1 MPSYIVTAP
10 DGKEYDVDA
19 PEGATEEQALDYFKS
34 QWGNQQKEELPSR
47 TAGDV
52 AKDIATTAAKG
63 VIGVDQAI
71 VGIAD
76 LLPGVNAGK
85 FLEEHG
91 VDFNKMQKQ
100 LSDPEYGYFSP
111 QQQEANKSWGEANT
125 LGEHVTSLMEHPSGA
140 LSAAGEAFP
149 AMLAGGVG
157 GKAVG
162 KLAGIESALARGSI
176 GEAGI
181 TAGQG
186 AEEIR
191 SQSPDKE
198 LDAKGKLS
206 ALGQGAVTGALS
218 RVGGSLTEKLGGFDP
233 DTLLTGGLRRAVTN
247 EIGEEAAKN
256 PGMVQRT
263 IASIVGEGLFEEAPQ
278 SAQETMW
285 TNYALD
291 RPLLQGVDTAA
302 IKGGIL
308 GSIVGGGAAVMGGKP
323 EEAVKPE
330 DQPAQE
336 EVSGPLNVS
345 RELKNVGISRNEHR
359 KLFESL
365 TGIDYSTPEGIAEAE
380 GIISK
385 RENIKGRHGL
395 PAEFNND
402 AWNAFISNAKTQAGV
417 EETTDETPPPPPPP
431 ENEEEDEVPPS
442 PESKGTVKNKTIS
455 ATYEQVGTHEDGTA
469 LYNATYT
476 HKDGRTWTK
485 ENVPLKEATTLKLP
499 PELLKPKKAE
509 AAPIVETTPVVD
521 EQEEEEEDITPPPP
535 PPSPPVVDEQEEEE
549 EDITPPPPPPPPPV
563 VDEQEEE
570 EEDIT
575 PPPPPP
581 PPPVVEEETPTP
593 PPVVEEEDNTPTPEV
608 GRTVVANDFQEQQ
621 TEDEKEQALFDAF
634 LNIRQKSSEKTPEQE
649 AYTGRTQLDVDE
661 EISALNFQKEE
672 SLDPDEQKEL
682 SDKIRAL
689 RTEKKTLPRLSVAP
703 EGVNTNH
710 TVESLQPHLT
720 PEMKR
725 LVESGKLTL
734 HDSMDTLPGEGHPE
748 NVQGLT
754 TPQGEVHLVAS
765 KLTPETLPKVA
776 MHEVG
781 VHVGMRGMVGD
792 KVWGDLTSQALTTK
806 GEVFDRARQAVPAN
820 TPAHLKGEET
830 LAYLVENAPKLPIVR
845 RIISAVKNWVRTTF
859 GAKLSIT
866 ESDIHHLA
874 AKALHKES
882 KTSVRSPREG
892 TAYARELGQLDLVD
906 FIQEVANAPR
916 KNSRIGMAHEQV
928 LERVPELTESATKMM
943 DMLYDNGMLVRGT
956 KGNLAKGVSSKDV
969 ENFAKSNPE
978 FRKLA
983 EAHDTLVEEYK
994 PVEPY
999 KTLPTPATENEMR
1012 EALAASKVSKIYQY
1026 IPDGYK
1032 IKLRLDIPA
1041 YKNNGV
1047 WVVTAH
1053 EGNTQKNSMFD
1064 VKEDTPI
1071 GYFGHAVADNPKFSI
1086 EEAGALRIADKTRDK
1101 YPLAT
1106 VDGEYVNMSAQEA
1119 KRLADEAMTNPDW
1132 VQVGMDPERHSYF
1145 YDRKTMQPIK
1155 SGSRVIQIGSIL
1167 MVKDPVYGK
1176 KSEYVYS
1183 FTPQGQASQA
1193 ATEARKQG
1201 HPKTAAK
1208 APLTIGE
1215 NIQKAADK
1223 IETSIS
1229 SYDARYINTLR
1240 NQLTK
1245 MVKGSQITW
1254 DQMRDFL
1261 MRVSQSQTM
1270 HSTSTAG
1277 EAALRGGMK
1286 KSSATRMWE
1295 GVDSADNMPRI
1306 RQLISDIAT
1315 KYGETFEETSK
1326 RFGEFM
1332 VAARIDEIYRAADN
1346 IKATAQTISGPA
1358 RHAYLRKT
1366 RKILDLAKNLH
1377 MSKAEVATHLA
1388 AFNSM
1393 PEFREPMEM
1402 WHRVR
1407 KNVIDTL
1414 VASGRYS
1421 PEQASNYMDAV
1432 AYVPFNRIMDVQD
1445 PDEMYAQMAN
1455 GNFRKSGSLMA
1466 GQTEHKIKGS
1476 KTREVDDII
1485 LNMEKWVVNSYV
1497 KAIRAD
1503 KSRELVDVAEDVLPQ
1518 GSVTEL
1524 DKNGPTAIVCYRNGV
1539 KEYWE
1544 FKDPLMRFA
1553 FNGVSPVPRS
1563 ALSMGVKL
1571 ATFLRNCI
1579 VYNPLFTLSQ
1589 LPQDTYTAMYTSGV
1603 KRPLMLPFEVLK
1615 EFVGT
1620 AFSTTKAHER
1630 LKRIGA
1636 VGQKDFADQFGVSI
1650 HDLAYGGHH
1659 AGKRSALGKIKDMA
1673 EHFAMAGDNAVR
1685 QAIYNRTMKEMKG
1698 RPEAEAI
1705 AQERAFEVI
1714 NFRRRGAS
1722 AGLDSIRQITPFLG
1736 AYIQANRAAYNAIS
1750 GRGIAPS
1757 ERKAALATM
1766 AGTTIQMMAMLWL
1779 YNALADHGDDDDEF
1793 KNKDSREKDTHIF
1806 PLRALG
1812 VKSNITLPIR
1822 ADVFALPFVTGNH
1835 AYTYLMNEGTENPE
1849 LAKEAMKAAVVAAF
1863 MNAPVGPTIIKP
1875 ILEVSINHD
1884 FFTGRS
1890 VVPQR
1895 LVGADKEYQYK
1906 SDTSEFSK
1914 LLGKTGFISPISA
1927 DHLIKG
1933 FAGYT
1938 GAAALATI
1946 DYGLRQGMDIPYA
1959 DKSGADA
1966 FRSIPGMPSLLGK
1979 AHSDESQDVF
1989 YKLREEQEKA
1999 FRSYNMLKGEKRFE
2013 EARAYKEE
2021 NRDML
2026 NKGTHTALNHIITK
2040 VDALNRKKRIIM
2052 AIPNDSMSPADKR
2065 AQLDS
2070 IEERILNLE
2079 RKSKALYNRVHP

>member
-1 MPSYIVTAP
+1 
-10 DGKEYDVDA
+10 
-19 PEGATEEQALDYFKS
+19 
-34 QWGNQQKEELPSR
+34 
-47 TAGDV
+47 
-52 AKDIATTAAKG
+52 
-63 VIGVDQAI
+63 
-71 VGIAD
+71 
-76 LLPGVNAGK
+76 
-85 FLEEHG
+85 
-91 VDFNKMQKQ
+91 
-100 LSDPEYGYFSP
+100 
-111 QQQEANKSWGEANT
+111 
-125 LGEHVTSLMEHPSGA
+125 
-140 LSAAGEAFP
+140 
-149 AMLAGGVG
+149 
-157 GKAVG
+157 
-162 KLAGIESALARGSI
+162 
-176 GEAGI
+176 
-181 TAGQG
+181 
-186 AEEIR
+186 
-191 SQSPDKE
+191 
-198 LDAKGKLS
+198 
-206 ALGQGAVTGALS
+206 
-218 RVGGSLTEKLGGFDP
+218 
-233 DTLLTGGLRRAVTN
+233 
-247 EIGEEAAKN
+247 
-256 PGMVQRT
+256 
-263 IASIVGEGLFEEAPQ
+263 
-278 SAQETMW
+278 
-285 TNYALD
+285 
-291 RPLLQGVDTAA
+291 
-302 IKGGIL
+302 
-308 GSIVGGGAAVMGGKP
+308 
-323 EEAVKPE
+323 
-330 DQPAQE
+330 
-336 EVSGPLNVS
+336 
-345 RELKNVGISRNEHR
+345 
-359 KLFESL
+359 
-365 TGIDYSTPEGIAEAE
+365 
-380 GIISK
+380 
-385 RENIKGRHGL
+385 
-395 PAEFNND
+395 
-402 AWNAFISNAKTQAGV
+402 
-417 EETTDETPPPPPPP
+417 
-431 ENEEEDEVPPS
+431 
-442 PESKGTVKNKTIS
+442 
-455 ATYEQVGTHEDGTA
+455 
-469 LYNATYT
+469 
-476 HKDGRTWTK
+476 
-485 ENVPLKEATTLKLP
+485 
-499 PELLKPKKAE
+499 
-509 AAPIVETTPVVD
+509 
-521 EQEEEEEDITPPPP
+521 
-535 PPSPPVVDEQEEEE
+535 
-549 EDITPPPPPPPPPV
+549 
-563 VDEQEEE
+563 
-570 EEDIT
+570 
-575 PPPPPP
+575 
-581 PPPVVEEETPTP
+581 
-593 PPVVEEEDNTPTPEV
+593 
-608 GRTVVANDFQEQQ
+608 
-621 TEDEKEQALFDAF
+621 
-634 LNIRQKSSEKTPEQE
+634 
-649 AYTGRTQLDVDE
+649 
-661 EISALNFQKEE
+661 
-672 SLDPDEQKEL
+672 
-682 SDKIRAL
+682 
-689 RTEKKTLPRLSVAP
+689 
-703 EGVNTNH
+703 
-710 TVESLQPHLT
+710 
-720 PEMKR
+720 
-725 LVESGKLTL
+725 
-734 HDSMDTLPGEGHPE
+734 
-748 NVQGLT
+748 
-754 TPQGEVHLVAS
+754 
-765 KLTPETLPKVA
+765 
-776 MHEVG
+776 
-781 VHVGMRGMVGD
+781 
-792 KVWGDLTSQALTTK
+792 
-806 GEVFDRARQAVPAN
+806 
-820 TPAHLKGEET
+820 
-830 LAYLVENAPKLPIVR
+830 
-845 RIISAVKNWVRTTF
+845 
-859 GAKLSIT
+859 
-866 ESDIHHLA
+866 
-874 AKALHKES
+874 
-882 KTSVRSPREG
+882 
-892 TAYARELGQLDLVD
+892 
-906 FIQEVANAPR
+906 
-916 KNSRIGMAHEQV
+916 
-928 LERVPELTESATKMM
+928 
-943 DMLYDNGMLVRGT
+943 
-956 KGNLAKGVSSKDV
+956 
-969 ENFAKSNPE
+969 
-978 FRKLA
+978 
-983 EAHDTLVEEYK
+983 
-994 PVEPY
+994 
-999 KTLPTPATENEMR
+999 
-1012 EALAASKVSKIYQY
+1012 
-1026 IPDGYK
+1026 
-1032 IKLRLDIPA
+1032 
-1041 YKNNGV
+1041 
-1047 WVVTAH
+1047 
-1053 EGNTQKNSMFD
+1053 
-1064 VKEDTPI
+1064 
-1071 GYFGHAVADNPKFSI
+1071 
-1086 EEAGALRIADKTRDK
+1086 
-1101 YPLAT
+1101 
-1106 VDGEYVNMSAQEA
+1106 
-1119 KRLADEAMTNPDW
+1119 
-1132 VQVGMDPERHSYF
+1132 
-1145 YDRKTMQPIK
+1145 
-1155 SGSRVIQIGSIL
+1155 
-1167 MVKDPVYGK
+1167 
-1176 KSEYVYS
+1176 
-1183 FTPQGQASQA
+1183 
-1193 ATEARKQG
+1193 
-1201 HPKTAAK
+1201 
-1208 APLTIGE
+1208 
-1215 NIQKAADK
+1215 
-1223 IETSIS
+1223 
-1229 SYDARYINTLR
+1229 
-1240 NQLTK
+1240 
-1245 MVKGSQITW
+1245 
-1254 DQMRDFL
+1254 
-1261 MRVSQSQTM
+1261 
-1270 HSTSTAG
+1270 
-1277 EAALRGGMK
+1277 
-1286 KSSATRMWE
+1286 MWE

-1326 RFGEFM
+1326 HFGEFM

-1358 RHAYLRKT
+1358 RHAYLRKA

-1445 PDEMYAQMAN
+1445 PDEMYAQMAT

-1466 GQTEHKIKGS
+1466 GQAEPGIKGS

-1524 DKNGPTAIVCYRNGV
+1524 DKNGPTAVVCYRNGV
-1539 KEYWE
+1539 KEYWKFE
-1544 FKDPLMRFA
+1544 DPIMRFA

-1659 AGKRSALGKIKDMA
+1659 AGKQSAFGKIKDMA

-2026 NKGTHTALNHIITK
+2026 NKGAHTALNHIITK

-2065 AQLDS
+2065 TQLDS

>member
-1 MPSYIVTAP
+1 MPIYEIEGQRFESDKELSVDDLEHLAAQVKPYPKQEDSSEFSKTATSTGAHMVNAFLGQPIEDIGTAIGSEKVSEFGKGVRERAEQIQKENPSSISSVKDIGEHPINAVEAAAGNVLPQLPVSLASSWAGAEAGAALGSVVPGAGTAIGAVIGGALGLFAPSYMQEYAEMRGKQHEG
-10 DGKEYDVDA
+10 GKEDIPKAILTALPAAALDA
-19 PEGATEEQALDYFKS
+19 ITDKILLGGSKLLPSSLRSAVNAEVRETGAALMEGATPIKGGAIETALKVVKQGGIGAGAEGATEYAQTGLEQVG
-34 QWGNQQKEELPSR
+34 GNQ
-47 TAGDV
+47 DV
-52 AKDIATTAAKG
+52 STPEAA
-63 VIGVDQAI
+63 
-71 VGIAD
+71 
-76 LLPGVNAGK
+76 
-85 FLEEHG
+85 
-91 VDFNKMQKQ
+91 
-100 LSDPEYGYFSP
+100 
-111 QQQEANKSWGEANT
+111 QERE
-125 LGEHVTSLMEHPSGA
+125 V
-140 LSAAGEAFP
+140 SAALGAI
-149 AMLAGGVG
+149 GGG
-157 GKAVG
+157 G
-162 KLAGIESALARGSI
+162 
-176 GEAGI
+176 
-181 TAGQG
+181 
-186 AEEIR
+186 
-191 SQSPDKE
+191 
-198 LDAKGKLS
+198 
-206 ALGQGAVTGALS
+206 
-218 RVGGSLTEKLGGFDP
+218 
-233 DTLLTGGLRRAVTN
+233 
-247 EIGEEAAKN
+247 
-256 PGMVQRT
+256 
-263 IASIVGEGLFEEAPQ
+263 
-278 SAQETMW
+278 
-285 TNYALD
+285 
-291 RPLLQGVDTAA
+291 
-302 IKGGIL
+302 IKGI
-308 GSIVGGGAAVMGGKP
+308 SAAMPTAKP

-330 DQPAQE
+330 EQPAQE
-336 EVSGPLNVS
+336 EVSGPLNVP
-345 RELKNVGISRNEHR
+345 RELKNVGIFRNEHR

-380 GIISK
+380 DIISK
-385 RENIKGRHGL
+385 RENNKGRHGL
-395 PAEFNND
+395 PVGFNND
-402 AWNAFISNAKTQAGV
+402 AWNAFISNAKAKAGI
-417 EETTDETPPPPPPP
+417 EETTDETPPPPPP
-431 ENEEEDEVPPS
+431 ENEEEDEVTPS
-442 PESKGTVKNKTIS
+442 PESKGTVKNKTIT

-499 PELLKPKKAE
+499 PELLKPKKAK
-509 AAPIVETTPVVD
+509 AAPIVEETPVVD
-521 EQEEEEEDITPPPP
+521 EQEEEDN
-535 PPSPPVVDEQEEEE
+535 
-549 EDITPPPPPPPPPV
+549 TPPPPPPPIV
-563 VDEQEEE
+563 
-570 EEDIT
+570 EDTT
-575 PPPPPP
+575 PPPS

-593 PPVVEEEDNTPTPEV
+593 APEV

-621 TEDEKEQALFDAF
+621 SADEKEQALFDAF

-710 TVESLQPHLT
+710 TVESLQPYLT

-734 HDSMDTLPGEGHPE
+734 HNTADTLPGGKHPE
-748 NVQGLT
+748 RVQGLT
-754 TPQGEVHLVAS
+754 TPEGEVHLVAN

-781 VHVGMRGMVGD
+781 VHVGMRGMVGN

-806 GEVFDRARQAVPAN
+806 GEVFDRARQSVPAN

-830 LAYLVENAPKLPIVR
+830 LAYLVENAPKLPIVKR
-845 RIISAVKNWVRTTF
+845 AISAIKNWVRTTF

-874 AKALHKES
+874 SKALHRES
-882 KTSVRSPREG
+882 KTSTRAPREG
-892 TAYARELGQLDLVD
+892 TA
-906 FIQEVANAPR
+906 F
-916 KNSRIGMAHEQV
+916 
-928 LERVPELTESATKMM
+928 
-943 DMLYDNGMLVRGT
+943 
-956 KGNLAKGVSSKDV
+956 
-969 ENFAKSNPE
+969 
-978 FRKLA
+978 
-983 EAHDTLVEEYK
+983 
-994 PVEPY
+994 
-999 KTLPTPATENEMR
+999 
-1012 EALAASKVSKIYQY
+1012 
-1026 IPDGYK
+1026 
-1032 IKLRLDIPA
+1032 
-1041 YKNNGV
+1041 
-1047 WVVTAH
+1047 
-1053 EGNTQKNSMFD
+1053 
-1064 VKEDTPI
+1064 
-1071 GYFGHAVADNPKFSI
+1071 
-1086 EEAGALRIADKTRDK
+1086 
-1101 YPLAT
+1101 
-1106 VDGEYVNMSAQEA
+1106 
-1119 KRLADEAMTNPDW
+1119 
-1132 VQVGMDPERHSYF
+1132 
-1145 YDRKTMQPIK
+1145 
-1155 SGSRVIQIGSIL
+1155 
-1167 MVKDPVYGK
+1167 
-1176 KSEYVYS
+1176 S

-1201 HPKTAAK
+1201 RPKPAAN

-1215 NIQKAADK
+1215 NIQKGVDK

-1270 HSTSTAG
+1270 HSTSVAG
-1277 EAALRGGMK
+1277 EGALRGGMK
-1286 KSSATRMWE
+1286 KSSATHMWE

-1315 KYGETFEETSK
+1315 KYGETFEEASK

-1346 IKATAQTISGPA
+1346 IKATAQTKIGSD
-1358 RHAYLRKT
+1358 RDAYLRKS
-1366 RKILDLAKNLH
+1366 RKILNLAKNLH
-1377 MSKAEVATHLA
+1377 MSKAEVAIHLA

-1432 AYVPFNRIMDVQD
+1432 AYVPFYRIMDAKD

-1466 GQTEHKIKGS
+1466 GQAEPGIKGS
-1476 KTREVDDII
+1476 KTLEVDDII

-1544 FKDPLMRFA
+1544 FKDPIMRFA

-1563 ALSMGVKL
+1563 ALSMGVRL

-1659 AGKRSALGKIKDMA
+1659 AGKQSAFGKLKGMA

-1812 VKSNITLPIR
+1812 VKSDITLPIR

-1875 ILEVSINHD
+1875 ILEVNINHD
-1884 FFTGRS
+1884 FFTGRN

-1906 SDTSEFSK
+1906 SDTSEFAK
-1914 LLGKTGFISPISA
+1914 LLGKTGFISPINA

-1938 GAAALATI
+1938 GAAALATM
-1946 DYGLRQGMDIPYA
+1946 DYGLRQGLDIPYA

-2026 NKGTHTALNHIITK
+2026 NKGAHTALNHIITK
-2040 VDALNRKKRIIM
+2040 VDELNRKKRIIM
-2052 AIPNDSMSPADKR
+2052 AAPNSSLSPADKR
-2065 AQLDS
+2065 TQLDS

>member
-1 MPSYIVTAP
+1 MQVVEVTGVGNVEFPDDMSHEEIIHAIETDILPPKEKGSEFGNTARSTTAHMANAFLGQPLEDIGNAVGSEGISEYGKRVREQAEQVQKENPSSISSVKDIGEHPINAVEAAAGNVLPQLPVSLASSWAGAEAGAALGSVVPGAGTAIGAVIGGALGLFAP
-10 DGKEYDVDA
+10 AYMQEYAEMRGKQHEGGKEDIPKAILTALPAAALDA
-19 PEGATEEQALDYFKS
+19 ITDKILLGGSKLLPSSLRSAVNAEVRETGAALMEGATPIKGGAIETALKVVKQGGIGAGAEGATEYAQTGLEQVG
-34 QWGNQQKEELPSR
+34 GNQ
-47 TAGDV
+47 DV
-52 AKDIATTAAKG
+52 STPEAA
-63 VIGVDQAI
+63 
-71 VGIAD
+71 
-76 LLPGVNAGK
+76 
-85 FLEEHG
+85 
-91 VDFNKMQKQ
+91 
-100 LSDPEYGYFSP
+100 
-111 QQQEANKSWGEANT
+111 QERE
-125 LGEHVTSLMEHPSGA
+125 V
-140 LSAAGEAFP
+140 SAALGAI
-149 AMLAGGVG
+149 GGG
-157 GKAVG
+157 G
-162 KLAGIESALARGSI
+162 
-176 GEAGI
+176 
-181 TAGQG
+181 
-186 AEEIR
+186 
-191 SQSPDKE
+191 
-198 LDAKGKLS
+198 
-206 ALGQGAVTGALS
+206 
-218 RVGGSLTEKLGGFDP
+218 
-233 DTLLTGGLRRAVTN
+233 
-247 EIGEEAAKN
+247 
-256 PGMVQRT
+256 
-263 IASIVGEGLFEEAPQ
+263 
-278 SAQETMW
+278 
-285 TNYALD
+285 
-291 RPLLQGVDTAA
+291 
-302 IKGGIL
+302 IKGI
-308 GSIVGGGAAVMGGKP
+308 SAAMPTAKP

-330 DQPAQE
+330 EQPAQE
-336 EVSGPLNVS
+336 EVSGPLNVP
-345 RELKNVGISRNEHR
+345 RELKNVGIFRNEHR

-380 GIISK
+380 DIISK
-385 RENIKGRHGL
+385 RENNKGRHGL
-395 PAEFNND
+395 PVGFNND
-402 AWNAFISNAKTQAGV
+402 AWNAFISNAKAQAGI
-417 EETTDETPPPPPPP
+417 EETTSPTQEQAAEQPQAENVAPEVQAEDITVAEEPPTPEVKPKRGRKAKAVAPVVEEIPTVENVTPEVTPTPIVEDTTPPP
-431 ENEEEDEVPPS
+431 S
-442 PESKGTVKNKTIS
+442 
-455 ATYEQVGTHEDGTA
+455 
-469 LYNATYT
+469 
-476 HKDGRTWTK
+476 
-485 ENVPLKEATTLKLP
+485 
-499 PELLKPKKAE
+499 
-509 AAPIVETTPVVD
+509 
-521 EQEEEEEDITPPPP
+521 
-535 PPSPPVVDEQEEEE
+535 
-549 EDITPPPPPPPPPV
+549 
-563 VDEQEEE
+563 
-570 EEDIT
+570 
-575 PPPPPP
+575 

-593 PPVVEEEDNTPTPEV
+593 APEV

-621 TEDEKEQALFDAF
+621 SADEKEQALFDAF

-703 EGVNTNH
+703 EGVNTNY

-734 HDSMDTLPGEGHPE
+734 HDTADTLPGGKHPE
-748 NVQGLT
+748 RVQGLT
-754 TPQGEVHLVAS
+754 TPQGEVHLVAN

-806 GEVFDRARQAVPAN
+806 GDAFDRARQAVPEN

-830 LAYLVENAPKLPIVR
+830 LAYLVENSPKLPIVKR
-845 RIISAVKNWVRTTF
+845 AISAVKNWVRTTF

-874 AKALHKES
+874 AKALRRES
-882 KTSVRSPREG
+882 KTSTRAPREG
-892 TAYARELGQLDLVD
+892 TA
-906 FIQEVANAPR
+906 F
-916 KNSRIGMAHEQV
+916 
-928 LERVPELTESATKMM
+928 
-943 DMLYDNGMLVRGT
+943 
-956 KGNLAKGVSSKDV
+956 
-969 ENFAKSNPE
+969 
-978 FRKLA
+978 
-983 EAHDTLVEEYK
+983 
-994 PVEPY
+994 
-999 KTLPTPATENEMR
+999 
-1012 EALAASKVSKIYQY
+1012 
-1026 IPDGYK
+1026 
-1032 IKLRLDIPA
+1032 
-1041 YKNNGV
+1041 
-1047 WVVTAH
+1047 
-1053 EGNTQKNSMFD
+1053 
-1064 VKEDTPI
+1064 
-1071 GYFGHAVADNPKFSI
+1071 
-1086 EEAGALRIADKTRDK
+1086 
-1101 YPLAT
+1101 
-1106 VDGEYVNMSAQEA
+1106 
-1119 KRLADEAMTNPDW
+1119 
-1132 VQVGMDPERHSYF
+1132 
-1145 YDRKTMQPIK
+1145 
-1155 SGSRVIQIGSIL
+1155 
-1167 MVKDPVYGK
+1167 
-1176 KSEYVYS
+1176 S

-1201 HPKTAAK
+1201 RPKPAAN

-1215 NIQKAADK
+1215 NIQKGVDK

-1270 HSTSTAG
+1270 HSTSVAG

-1286 KSSATRMWE
+1286 KSSATHMWE

-1315 KYGETFEETSK
+1315 KYGETFEEASK

-1346 IKATAQTISGPA
+1346 IKATAQTKIGSD
-1358 RHAYLRKT
+1358 RDAYLRKS
-1366 RKILDLAKNLH
+1366 RKILNLAKNLH
-1377 MSKAEVATHLA
+1377 MSKAEVAIHLA

-1432 AYVPFNRIMDVQD
+1432 AYVPFYRIMDAKD

-1466 GQTEHKIKGS
+1466 GQAEPGIKGS
-1476 KTREVDDII
+1476 KTLEVDDII

-1544 FKDPLMRFA
+1544 FKDPIMRFA

-1563 ALSMGVKL
+1563 ALSMGVRL

-1659 AGKRSALGKIKDMA
+1659 AGKQSAFGKLKGMA

-1812 VKSNITLPIR
+1812 VKSDITLPIR

-1884 FFTGRS
+1884 FFTGRN

-1906 SDTSEFSK
+1906 SDTSEFAK
-1914 LLGKTGFISPISA
+1914 LLGKTGFISPINA

-1938 GAAALATI
+1938 GAAALATM
-1946 DYGLRQGMDIPYA
+1946 DYGLRQGLDIPYA

-1989 YKLREEQEKA
+1989 YKLREEQEKT
-1999 FRSYNMLKGEKRFE
+1999 FRTYNMLKGEKRFE

-2026 NKGTHTALNHIITK
+2026 NKGAHTALNHIITK
-2040 VDALNRKKRIIM
+2040 VDELNRKKRIIM
-2052 AIPNDSMSPADKR
+2052 AAPNSSLSPADKR
-2065 AQLDS
+2065 TQLDS

>member
-1 MPSYIVTAP
+1 MQVVEVTGVGNVEFPDDMSHEEIIHAIETDILPPKEKGSEFGNTARSTTAHMANAFLGQPLEDIGNAVGSEGISEYGKRVREQAEQVQKENPSSISSVKDIGEHPINAIEAAAGNVLPQLPVSLASSWAGAEAGAALGSVVPGAGTAIGAVIGGALGLFAPSYMQEYAEMRGKQHEG
-10 DGKEYDVDA
+10 GKEDIPKAILTALPAAALDA
-19 PEGATEEQALDYFKS
+19 ITDKILLGGSKLLPSSLRSAVNAEVRETGAALMEGATPIKGGAIETALKVVKQGGIGAGAEGATEYAQTGLEQVG
-34 QWGNQQKEELPSR
+34 GNQ
-47 TAGDV
+47 DV
-52 AKDIATTAAKG
+52 STPEAA
-63 VIGVDQAI
+63 
-71 VGIAD
+71 
-76 LLPGVNAGK
+76 
-85 FLEEHG
+85 
-91 VDFNKMQKQ
+91 
-100 LSDPEYGYFSP
+100 
-111 QQQEANKSWGEANT
+111 QERE
-125 LGEHVTSLMEHPSGA
+125 V
-140 LSAAGEAFP
+140 SAALGAI
-149 AMLAGGVG
+149 GGG
-157 GKAVG
+157 G
-162 KLAGIESALARGSI
+162 
-176 GEAGI
+176 
-181 TAGQG
+181 
-186 AEEIR
+186 
-191 SQSPDKE
+191 
-198 LDAKGKLS
+198 
-206 ALGQGAVTGALS
+206 
-218 RVGGSLTEKLGGFDP
+218 
-233 DTLLTGGLRRAVTN
+233 
-247 EIGEEAAKN
+247 
-256 PGMVQRT
+256 
-263 IASIVGEGLFEEAPQ
+263 
-278 SAQETMW
+278 
-285 TNYALD
+285 
-291 RPLLQGVDTAA
+291 
-302 IKGGIL
+302 IKGI
-308 GSIVGGGAAVMGGKP
+308 SAAMPTAKP

-330 DQPAQE
+330 EQPAQE
-336 EVSGPLNVS
+336 EVSGPLNVP
-345 RELKNVGISRNEHR
+345 RELKNVGIFRNEHR

-380 GIISK
+380 DIISK
-385 RENIKGRHGL
+385 RENNKGRHGL
-395 PAEFNND
+395 PVGFNND
-402 AWNAFISNAKTQAGV
+402 AWNAFISNAKAQAGI
-417 EETTDETPPPPPPP
+417 EETT
-431 ENEEEDEVPPS
+431 S
-442 PESKGTVKNKTIS
+442 P
-455 ATYEQVGTHEDGTA
+455 AQEQAAEQPQA
-469 LYNATYT
+469 
-476 HKDGRTWTK
+476 
-485 ENVPLKEATTLKLP
+485 ENVAPEVQAEDTTVAEEP
-499 PELLKPKKAE
+499 PTPEVKPKRGRKAKAVAPVVE
-509 AAPIVETTPVVD
+509 EIPTVENVTPEVTPTPIVEDT
-521 EQEEEEEDITPPPP
+521 IP
-535 PPSPPVVDEQEEEE
+535 PPS
-549 EDITPPPPPPPPPV
+549 
-563 VDEQEEE
+563 
-570 EEDIT
+570 
-575 PPPPPP
+575 

-593 PPVVEEEDNTPTPEV
+593 APEV

-621 TEDEKEQALFDAF
+621 SADEKEQALFDAF

-703 EGVNTNH
+703 EGVNTNY

-734 HDSMDTLPGEGHPE
+734 HDTADTLPGGKHPE
-748 NVQGLT
+748 RVQGLT
-754 TPQGEVHLVAS
+754 TPEGEVHLVAN

-806 GEVFDRARQAVPAN
+806 GAAFDRARQSVPAN

-830 LAYLVENAPKLPIVR
+830 LAYLVENAPKLPIVKR
-845 RIISAVKNWVRTTF
+845 AISAVKNWVRTTF

-874 AKALHKES
+874 AKALRRES
-882 KTSVRSPREG
+882 KTSTRAPREG
-892 TAYARELGQLDLVD
+892 TA
-906 FIQEVANAPR
+906 F
-916 KNSRIGMAHEQV
+916 
-928 LERVPELTESATKMM
+928 
-943 DMLYDNGMLVRGT
+943 
-956 KGNLAKGVSSKDV
+956 
-969 ENFAKSNPE
+969 
-978 FRKLA
+978 
-983 EAHDTLVEEYK
+983 
-994 PVEPY
+994 
-999 KTLPTPATENEMR
+999 
-1012 EALAASKVSKIYQY
+1012 
-1026 IPDGYK
+1026 
-1032 IKLRLDIPA
+1032 
-1041 YKNNGV
+1041 
-1047 WVVTAH
+1047 
-1053 EGNTQKNSMFD
+1053 
-1064 VKEDTPI
+1064 
-1071 GYFGHAVADNPKFSI
+1071 
-1086 EEAGALRIADKTRDK
+1086 
-1101 YPLAT
+1101 
-1106 VDGEYVNMSAQEA
+1106 
-1119 KRLADEAMTNPDW
+1119 
-1132 VQVGMDPERHSYF
+1132 
-1145 YDRKTMQPIK
+1145 
-1155 SGSRVIQIGSIL
+1155 
-1167 MVKDPVYGK
+1167 
-1176 KSEYVYS
+1176 S

-1201 HPKTAAK
+1201 RPKPAAN

-1215 NIQKAADK
+1215 NIQKGVDK

-1270 HSTSTAG
+1270 HSTSVAG

-1286 KSSATRMWE
+1286 KSSATHMWE

-1315 KYGETFEETSK
+1315 KYGETFEEASK

-1346 IKATAQTISGPA
+1346 IKATAQTKIGSD
-1358 RHAYLRKT
+1358 RDAYLRKS
-1366 RKILDLAKNLH
+1366 RKILNLAKNLH
-1377 MSKAEVATHLA
+1377 MSKAEVAIHLA

-1432 AYVPFNRIMDVQD
+1432 AYVPFYRIMDVKD

-1466 GQTEHKIKGS
+1466 GQAEPGIKGS
-1476 KTREVDDII
+1476 KTLEVDDII

-1544 FKDPLMRFA
+1544 FKDPIMRFA

-1563 ALSMGVKL
+1563 ALSMGVRL

-1659 AGKRSALGKIKDMA
+1659 AGKQSAFGKLKGMA

-1812 VKSNITLPIR
+1812 VKSDITLPIR

-1884 FFTGRS
+1884 FFTGRN

-1906 SDTSEFSK
+1906 SDTSEFAK
-1914 LLGKTGFISPISA
+1914 LLGKTGFISPINA

-1938 GAAALATI
+1938 GAAALATM
-1946 DYGLRQGMDIPYA
+1946 DYGLRQGLDIPYA

-2026 NKGTHTALNHIITK
+2026 NKGAHTALNHIITK
-2040 VDALNRKKRIIM
+2040 VDELNRKKRIIM
-2052 AIPNDSMSPADKR
+2052 AAPNSSLSPADKR
-2065 AQLDS
+2065 TQLDS

>member
-19 PEGATEEQALDYFKS
+19 PEGATEEQALEYFKS
-34 QWGNQQKEELPSR
+34 QWSAPKEELPSR

-63 VIGVDQAI
+63 VIGVDQAL

-111 QQQEANKSWGEANT
+111 QQQEANKSWGEAKT
-125 LGEHVTSLMEHPSGA
+125 LGEHATSLMEHPSGA
-140 LSAAGEAFP
+140 LSAAGEAVP
-149 AMLAGGVG
+149 AIFAGGIG
-157 GKAVG
+157 GKALG
-162 KLAGIESALARGSI
+162 TLAGVKSAVARGAL
-176 GEAGI
+176 GEAAI

-198 LDAKGKLS
+198 LDAKGRLS
-206 ALGQGAVTGALS
+206 ALGQGVVTGALS
-218 RVGGSLTEKLGGFDP
+218 RVGGKLTEKLGGFDP

-278 SAQETMW
+278 SAQEAMW

-308 GSIVGGGAAVMGGKP
+308 GSIVGGGASVMGGKQEQPPAQP
-323 EEAVKPE
+323 EGEAT
-330 DQPAQE
+330 QE
-336 EVSGPLNVS
+336 EVAKGPLNVA
-345 RELKNVGISRNEHR
+345 RELKNVGIYKADHR
-359 KLFESL
+359 KLFDALSE
-365 TGIDYSTPEGIAEAE
+365 IDYSTPEGIAEAE
-380 GIISK
+380 DVISN
-385 RENIKGRHGL
+385 RENKKGRHGL
-395 PAEFNND
+395 PTDFNND
-402 AWNAFISNAKTQAGV
+402 AWNAFIANAKSQAGV
-417 EETTDETPPPPPPP
+417 TETTNETPPP
-431 ENEEEDEVPPS
+431 ENEEEDEVTPP
-442 PESKGTVKNKTIS
+442 PESKGTAKNNTTT
-455 ATYEQVGTHEDGTA
+455 ATYEQTGVHEDGTP
-469 LYNATYT
+469 LYTAQYT

-485 ENVPLKEATTLKLP
+485 ENVPLPEATNLKLP
-499 PELLKPKKAE
+499 AELLKPKKAKT
-509 AAPIVETTPVVD
+509 APIVD
-521 EQEEEEEDITPPPP
+521 EQEEEDNT
-535 PPSPPVVDEQEEEE
+535 
-549 EDITPPPPPPPPPV
+549 PPPPV
-563 VDEQEEE
+563 VEEE
-570 EEDIT
+570 T
-575 PPPPPP
+575 PPT

-593 PPVVEEEDNTPTPEV
+593 EESPTPVVEEETPPTPAPEV
-608 GRTVVANDFQEQQ
+608 SRSVVANDFQEKQS
-621 TEDEKEQALFDAF
+621 EEEKEQALIDAF
-634 LNIRQKSSEKTPEQE
+634 LNVQQKATEKTPEQE
-649 AYTGRTQLDVDE
+649 AYTGRTQLDVDD
-661 EISALNFQKEE
+661 EIADLQFQKEE
-672 SLDPDEQKEL
+672 SLDPDEVKDL
-682 SDKIRAL
+682 DDKIKAL

-703 EGVNTNH
+703 EGVNTEH
-710 TVESLQPHLT
+710 TKESLQPHLT

-725 LVESGKLTL
+725 LVASGKLTL
-734 HDSMDTLPGEGHPE
+734 HDTPDTLPGGRHPE
-748 NVQGLT
+748 RVQGLT
-754 TPQGEVHLVAS
+754 TPQGEVHLVAN

-806 GEVFDRARQAVPAN
+806 GDAFDRARKSVPAN
-820 TPAHLKGEET
+820 TPEHLKGEET

-845 RIISAVKNWVRTTF
+845 RAISAVKNWVRTTF

-874 AKALHKES
+874 SKALRRES
-882 KTSVRSPREG
+882 QTSTRAPREG
-892 TAYARELGQLDLVD
+892 TA
-906 FIQEVANAPR
+906 F
-916 KNSRIGMAHEQV
+916 
-928 LERVPELTESATKMM
+928 
-943 DMLYDNGMLVRGT
+943 
-956 KGNLAKGVSSKDV
+956 
-969 ENFAKSNPE
+969 
-978 FRKLA
+978 
-983 EAHDTLVEEYK
+983 
-994 PVEPY
+994 
-999 KTLPTPATENEMR
+999 
-1012 EALAASKVSKIYQY
+1012 
-1026 IPDGYK
+1026 
-1032 IKLRLDIPA
+1032 
-1041 YKNNGV
+1041 
-1047 WVVTAH
+1047 
-1053 EGNTQKNSMFD
+1053 
-1064 VKEDTPI
+1064 
-1071 GYFGHAVADNPKFSI
+1071 
-1086 EEAGALRIADKTRDK
+1086 
-1101 YPLAT
+1101 
-1106 VDGEYVNMSAQEA
+1106 
-1119 KRLADEAMTNPDW
+1119 
-1132 VQVGMDPERHSYF
+1132 
-1145 YDRKTMQPIK
+1145 
-1155 SGSRVIQIGSIL
+1155 
-1167 MVKDPVYGK
+1167 
-1176 KSEYVYS
+1176 S
-1183 FTPQGQASQA
+1183 FTPEGQASQA
-1193 ATEARKQG
+1193 ATTARQQANP
-1201 HPKTAAK
+1201 PKAGAVKSTTA
-1208 APLTIGE
+1208 G
-1215 NIQKAADK
+1215 NIQEGIDK
-1223 IETSIS
+1223 LETKLV
-1229 SYDARYINTLR
+1229 SYDARYINVLR
-1240 NQLTK
+1240 DQLTK

-1270 HSTSTAG
+1270 HVTSVAG
-1277 EAALRGGMK
+1277 EGALAGGIK
-1286 KSSATRMWE
+1286 KSSATHMWE
-1295 GVDSADNMPRI
+1295 GVDSPDNMPRI

-1315 KYGETFEETSK
+1315 KYNETFEESSK

-1332 VAARIDEIYRAADN
+1332 VAARIDELYRAADR
-1346 IKATAQTISGPA
+1346 IIATAQTKSGSD
-1358 RHAYLRKT
+1358 RSAYLRKAKPIT
-1366 RKILDLAKNLH
+1366 DLAKNLH
-1377 MSKAEVATHLA
+1377 MSRAEVATHLA

-1393 PEFREPMEM
+1393 PEFKEPMEM

-1421 PEQASNYMDAV
+1421 QEQASNYMDAV
-1432 AYVPFNRIMDVQD
+1432 AYVPFNRIMDSQD

-1455 GNFRKSGSLMA
+1455 NSFRKSGNLMA
-1466 GQTEHKIKGS
+1466 GQAEHKMKGS
-1476 KTREVDDII
+1476 KTREVDDIV

-1518 GSVTEL
+1518 GAVTEL
-1524 DKNGPTAIVCYRNGV
+1524 DKNGPTAVVCYRNGV

-1544 FKDPLMRFA
+1544 FKDPFMRFA
-1553 FNGVSPVPRS
+1553 FNGVCPVPRT
-1563 ALSMGVKL
+1563 ALSMGAKL

-1603 KRPLMLPFEVLK
+1603 KRPLLLPFEVLK

-1620 AFSTTKAHER
+1620 AVSTTKAHER
-1630 LKRIGA
+1630 LKRVGA

-1659 AGKRSALGKIKDMA
+1659 AGKQSAFGKIKAMA
-1673 EHFAMAGDNAVR
+1673 EHFAMAGDNAIR

-1722 AGLDSIRQITPFLG
+1722 AGLDAIRQITPFLG

-1757 ERKAALATM
+1757 ERKAAVATM
-1766 AGTTIQMMAMLWL
+1766 ASTTIQMMAMLWL

-1812 VKSNITLPIR
+1812 IKSDVTLPIR

-1849 LAKEAMKAAVVAAF
+1849 LAKEAMKSAVVAAF
-1863 MNAPVGPTIIKP
+1863 ANAPVGPTIIKP

-1884 FFTGRS
+1884 FFTGRN

-1895 LVGADKEYQYK
+1895 LVGAEKEYQYK
-1906 SDTSEFSK
+1906 SDTSEFAK

-1979 AHSDESQDVF
+1979 AHSDESQDIF
-1989 YKLREEQEKA
+1989 YRLREEQEKT
-1999 FRSYNMLKGEKRFE
+1999 FRTYNMLKGEKRFE

-2026 NKGTHTALNHIITK
+2026 NKGAHTALNHIITK
-2040 VDALNRKKRIIM
+2040 VDELNRKKRVIM

-2065 AQLDS
+2065 TQLDS

>member
-1 MPSYIVTAP
+1 MQVVEVTGVGNVEFPDDMSHEEIIHAIETDILPPKEKGSEFGNTARSTTAHMANAFLGQPLEDIGNAVGSEGISEYGKRVREQAEQVQKENPSSISSVKDIGEHPINAVEAAAGNVLPQLPVSLASSWAGAEAGAALGSVVPGAGTAIGAVIGGALGLFAPSYMQEYAEMRGKQHEG
-10 DGKEYDVDA
+10 GKEDIPKAILTALPAAALDA
-19 PEGATEEQALDYFKS
+19 ITDKILLGGSKLLPSSLRSAVNAEVRETGAALMEGATPIKGGAIETALKVVKQGGIGAGAEGATEYAQTGLEQVG
-34 QWGNQQKEELPSR
+34 GNQ
-47 TAGDV
+47 DV
-52 AKDIATTAAKG
+52 STPEAA
-63 VIGVDQAI
+63 
-71 VGIAD
+71 
-76 LLPGVNAGK
+76 
-85 FLEEHG
+85 
-91 VDFNKMQKQ
+91 
-100 LSDPEYGYFSP
+100 
-111 QQQEANKSWGEANT
+111 QERE
-125 LGEHVTSLMEHPSGA
+125 V
-140 LSAAGEAFP
+140 SAALGAI
-149 AMLAGGVG
+149 GGG
-157 GKAVG
+157 G
-162 KLAGIESALARGSI
+162 
-176 GEAGI
+176 
-181 TAGQG
+181 
-186 AEEIR
+186 
-191 SQSPDKE
+191 
-198 LDAKGKLS
+198 
-206 ALGQGAVTGALS
+206 
-218 RVGGSLTEKLGGFDP
+218 
-233 DTLLTGGLRRAVTN
+233 
-247 EIGEEAAKN
+247 
-256 PGMVQRT
+256 
-263 IASIVGEGLFEEAPQ
+263 
-278 SAQETMW
+278 
-285 TNYALD
+285 
-291 RPLLQGVDTAA
+291 
-302 IKGGIL
+302 IKGI
-308 GSIVGGGAAVMGGKP
+308 SAAMPTAKP

-330 DQPAQE
+330 EQPAQE
-336 EVSGPLNVS
+336 EVSGPLNVP
-345 RELKNVGISRNEHR
+345 RELKNVGIFRNEHR

-380 GIISK
+380 DIISK
-385 RENIKGRHGL
+385 RENNKGRHGL
-395 PAEFNND
+395 PVGFNND
-402 AWNAFISNAKTQAGV
+402 AWNAFISNAKAQAGI
-417 EETTDETPPPPPPP
+417 EETT
-431 ENEEEDEVPPS
+431 S
-442 PESKGTVKNKTIS
+442 P
-455 ATYEQVGTHEDGTA
+455 AQEQAAEQPQA
-469 LYNATYT
+469 
-476 HKDGRTWTK
+476 
-485 ENVPLKEATTLKLP
+485 ENVAPEVQAEDTTVAEEP
-499 PELLKPKKAE
+499 PTPEVKPKRGRKAKAVAPVVE
-509 AAPIVETTPVVD
+509 EIPTVENVTPEVTPTPIVEDT
-521 EQEEEEEDITPPPP
+521 IP
-535 PPSPPVVDEQEEEE
+535 PPS
-549 EDITPPPPPPPPPV
+549 
-563 VDEQEEE
+563 
-570 EEDIT
+570 
-575 PPPPPP
+575 

-593 PPVVEEEDNTPTPEV
+593 APEV

-621 TEDEKEQALFDAF
+621 SADEKEQALFDAF

-703 EGVNTNH
+703 EGVNTNY

-734 HDSMDTLPGEGHPE
+734 HDTADTLPGGKHPE
-748 NVQGLT
+748 RVQGLT
-754 TPQGEVHLVAS
+754 TPEGEVHLVAN

-806 GEVFDRARQAVPAN
+806 GAAFDRARQSVPAN

-830 LAYLVENAPKLPIVR
+830 LAYLVENAPKLPIVKR
-845 RIISAVKNWVRTTF
+845 AISAVKNWVRTTF

-874 AKALHKES
+874 AKALRRES
-882 KTSVRSPREG
+882 KTSTRAPREG
-892 TAYARELGQLDLVD
+892 TA
-906 FIQEVANAPR
+906 F
-916 KNSRIGMAHEQV
+916 
-928 LERVPELTESATKMM
+928 
-943 DMLYDNGMLVRGT
+943 
-956 KGNLAKGVSSKDV
+956 
-969 ENFAKSNPE
+969 
-978 FRKLA
+978 
-983 EAHDTLVEEYK
+983 
-994 PVEPY
+994 
-999 KTLPTPATENEMR
+999 
-1012 EALAASKVSKIYQY
+1012 
-1026 IPDGYK
+1026 
-1032 IKLRLDIPA
+1032 
-1041 YKNNGV
+1041 
-1047 WVVTAH
+1047 
-1053 EGNTQKNSMFD
+1053 
-1064 VKEDTPI
+1064 
-1071 GYFGHAVADNPKFSI
+1071 
-1086 EEAGALRIADKTRDK
+1086 
-1101 YPLAT
+1101 
-1106 VDGEYVNMSAQEA
+1106 
-1119 KRLADEAMTNPDW
+1119 
-1132 VQVGMDPERHSYF
+1132 
-1145 YDRKTMQPIK
+1145 
-1155 SGSRVIQIGSIL
+1155 
-1167 MVKDPVYGK
+1167 
-1176 KSEYVYS
+1176 S

-1201 HPKTAAK
+1201 RPKPAAN

-1215 NIQKAADK
+1215 NIQKGVDK

-1270 HSTSTAG
+1270 HSTSVAG

-1286 KSSATRMWE
+1286 KSSATHMWE

-1315 KYGETFEETSK
+1315 KYGETFEEASK

-1346 IKATAQTISGPA
+1346 IKATAQTKIGSD
-1358 RHAYLRKT
+1358 RDAYLRKS
-1366 RKILDLAKNLH
+1366 RKILNLAKNLH
-1377 MSKAEVATHLA
+1377 MSKAEVAIHLA

-1432 AYVPFNRIMDVQD
+1432 AYVPFYRIMDVKD

-1466 GQTEHKIKGS
+1466 GQAEPGIKGS
-1476 KTREVDDII
+1476 KTLEVDDII

-1544 FKDPLMRFA
+1544 FKDPIMRFA

-1563 ALSMGVKL
+1563 ALSMGVRL

-1659 AGKRSALGKIKDMA
+1659 AGKQSAFGKLKGMA

-1812 VKSNITLPIR
+1812 VKSDITLPIR

-1884 FFTGRS
+1884 FFTGRN

-1906 SDTSEFSK
+1906 SDTSEFAK
-1914 LLGKTGFISPISA
+1914 LLGKTGFISPINA

-1938 GAAALATI
+1938 GAAALATM
-1946 DYGLRQGMDIPYA
+1946 DYGLRQGLDIPYA

-2026 NKGTHTALNHIITK
+2026 NKGAHTALNHIITK
-2040 VDALNRKKRIIM
+2040 VDELNRKKRIIM
-2052 AIPNDSMSPADKR
+2052 AAPNSSLSPADKR
-2065 AQLDS
+2065 TQLDS

>member
-1 MPSYIVTAP
+1 MQVVEVTGVGNVEFPDDMSHEEIIQVIEKDILPPKEKGSEFGNTARSTTAHMANAFLGQPLEDIGNAVGSEGISGYGKRVREQAEQVQKENPSSISSVKDIGEHPIDALEAAAGNVLPQLPVSLASSWAGAEAGAAIGSVVPGAGTAIGAVIGGALGLFFPSYMQEYTEMRGKQHEG
-10 DGKEYDVDA
+10 GKEDIPKALLTAMPAAAMDA
-19 PEGATEEQALDYFKS
+19 LTDKLLLGGSRLLPSSLRSAVNAEVRETGAALMEGAAPIKGGALDTALKIVKQGGIGAGAEGATEYAQTGLEQVG
-34 QWGNQQKEELPSR
+34 GNQ
-47 TAGDV
+47 DV
-52 AKDIATTAAKG
+52 STPEAA
-63 VIGVDQAI
+63 
-71 VGIAD
+71 
-76 LLPGVNAGK
+76 
-85 FLEEHG
+85 
-91 VDFNKMQKQ
+91 
-100 LSDPEYGYFSP
+100 
-111 QQQEANKSWGEANT
+111 QERE
-125 LGEHVTSLMEHPSGA
+125 V
-140 LSAAGEAFP
+140 SAALGAI
-149 AMLAGGVG
+149 GGG
-157 GKAVG
+157 G
-162 KLAGIESALARGSI
+162 
-176 GEAGI
+176 
-181 TAGQG
+181 
-186 AEEIR
+186 
-191 SQSPDKE
+191 
-198 LDAKGKLS
+198 
-206 ALGQGAVTGALS
+206 
-218 RVGGSLTEKLGGFDP
+218 
-233 DTLLTGGLRRAVTN
+233 
-247 EIGEEAAKN
+247 
-256 PGMVQRT
+256 
-263 IASIVGEGLFEEAPQ
+263 
-278 SAQETMW
+278 
-285 TNYALD
+285 
-291 RPLLQGVDTAA
+291 
-302 IKGGIL
+302 IKGI
-308 GSIVGGGAAVMGGKP
+308 SAAMPTAKP

-365 TGIDYSTPEGIAEAE
+365 TKIDYSTPEGIAEAE

-385 RENIKGRHGL
+385 RENIQGRHGL

-402 AWNAFISNAKTQAGV
+402 AWNAFISNAKAQAGI

-499 PELLKPKKAE
+499 PELLKPKKAK

-521 EQEEEEEDITPPPP
+521 EQEEEEEDN
-535 PPSPPVVDEQEEEE
+535 
-549 EDITPPPPPPPPPV
+549 
-563 VDEQEEE
+563 
-570 EEDIT
+570 T

-581 PPPVVEEETPTP
+581 PPPVVEEEGISDGEDQSLMDAIFGTDQ
-593 PPVVEEEDNTPTPEV
+593 EAKDRQAKRDAQQKSEEDNTPPPSPPPEVEEETPTPAPEV

-621 TEDEKEQALFDAF
+621 SADEKEQALFDAF

-734 HDSMDTLPGEGHPE
+734 HDTADTLPGGRHPE
-748 NVQGLT
+748 RVQGLT

-806 GEVFDRARQAVPAN
+806 GEAFDRARQAVPEN
-820 TPAHLKGEET
+820 TPEHLKGEET
-830 LAYLVENAPKLPIVR
+830 LAYLVENAPNLPIVKR
-845 RIISAVKNWVRTTF
+845 AISAVKNWVRTTF
-859 GAKLSIT
+859 GARLSIT

-874 AKALHKES
+874 AKALRRES
-882 KTSVRSPREG
+882 QTATRAPREG
-892 TAYARELGQLDLVD
+892 TA
-906 FIQEVANAPR
+906 F
-916 KNSRIGMAHEQV
+916 
-928 LERVPELTESATKMM
+928 
-943 DMLYDNGMLVRGT
+943 
-956 KGNLAKGVSSKDV
+956 
-969 ENFAKSNPE
+969 
-978 FRKLA
+978 
-983 EAHDTLVEEYK
+983 
-994 PVEPY
+994 
-999 KTLPTPATENEMR
+999 
-1012 EALAASKVSKIYQY
+1012 
-1026 IPDGYK
+1026 
-1032 IKLRLDIPA
+1032 
-1041 YKNNGV
+1041 
-1047 WVVTAH
+1047 
-1053 EGNTQKNSMFD
+1053 
-1064 VKEDTPI
+1064 
-1071 GYFGHAVADNPKFSI
+1071 
-1086 EEAGALRIADKTRDK
+1086 
-1101 YPLAT
+1101 
-1106 VDGEYVNMSAQEA
+1106 
-1119 KRLADEAMTNPDW
+1119 
-1132 VQVGMDPERHSYF
+1132 
-1145 YDRKTMQPIK
+1145 
-1155 SGSRVIQIGSIL
+1155 
-1167 MVKDPVYGK
+1167 
-1176 KSEYVYS
+1176 S

-1201 HPKTAAK
+1201 HPKPAAN

-1215 NIQKAADK
+1215 NIQKTADI

-1286 KSSATRMWE
+1286 KSSATHMWE

-1326 RFGEFM
+1326 HFGEFM

-1358 RHAYLRKT
+1358 RHAYLRKA

-1445 PDEMYAQMAN
+1445 PDEMYAQMAT

-1466 GQTEHKIKGS
+1466 GQAEPGIKGS

-1524 DKNGPTAIVCYRNGV
+1524 DKNGPTAVVCYRNGV
-1539 KEYWE
+1539 KEYWKFE
-1544 FKDPLMRFA
+1544 DPIMRFA

-1659 AGKRSALGKIKDMA
+1659 AGKQSAFGKIKDMA

-2026 NKGTHTALNHIITK
+2026 NKGAHTALNHIITK

-2065 AQLDS
+2065 TQLDS

>member
-1 MPSYIVTAP
+1 MESLDDI
-10 DGKEYDVDA
+10 GDA
-19 PEGATEEQALDYFKS
+19 LAKAHAAGDTKAAQTLADYYREVEAH
-34 QWGNQQKEELPSR
+34 QQELPSR

-125 LGEHVTSLMEHPSGA
+125 LGEHVTSLMERPSGA

-308 GSIVGGGAAVMGGKP
+308 GSIVGGGAAVMGGRP

-345 RELKNVGISRNEHR
+345 RELKNVGIFRNEHR

-385 RENIKGRHGL
+385 RENIQGRHGL

-402 AWNAFISNAKTQAGV
+402 AWNAFISNAKAQAGV

-431 ENEEEDEVPPS
+431 PEVEGETPTPTPTPTPA
-442 PESKGTVKNKTIS
+442 PE
-455 ATYEQVGTHEDGTA
+455 
-469 LYNATYT
+469 
-476 HKDGRTWTK
+476 
-485 ENVPLKEATTLKLP
+485 
-499 PELLKPKKAE
+499 
-509 AAPIVETTPVVD
+509 
-521 EQEEEEEDITPPPP
+521 
-535 PPSPPVVDEQEEEE
+535 
-549 EDITPPPPPPPPPV
+549 
-563 VDEQEEE
+563 
-570 EEDIT
+570 
-575 PPPPPP
+575 
-581 PPPVVEEETPTP
+581 VEEETPTP
-593 PPVVEEEDNTPTPEV
+593 APEV

-621 TEDEKEQALFDAF
+621 SADEKEQALFDAF

-754 TPQGEVHLVAS
+754 TPQGEVHLVAN

-830 LAYLVENAPKLPIVR
+830 LAYLVENAPNLPIVR

-859 GAKLSIT
+859 GVKLSIT

-874 AKALHKES
+874 AKALRKES
-882 KTSVRSPREG
+882 QTSERSVRLDISTNKKGDVNGQFYTGTSQGEFPGSRNLRGSARVLAESSGQANGYEGRDSDGSLTGLPRNIKGFTPSHFKPAEQITAAYMKAAGLPYNPPAKYVKVDIKRAKRIADAYDAMPHDPQNPKVKAAYAQMIKETVAQYKAMLSSGITVEFAPRGVDPYHSSPREMTEDVRNNNHMWVFG
-892 TAYARELGQLDLVD
+892 TRDGFGSDVTFDPIE
-906 FIQEVANAPR
+906 NP
-916 KNSRIGMAHEQV
+916 M
-928 LERVPELTESATKMM
+928 LTETDIEISGQKA
-943 DMLYDNGMLVRGT
+943 LV
-956 KGNLAKGVSSKDV
+956 NDL
-969 ENFAKSNPE
+969 
-978 FRKLA
+978 FRA
-983 EAHDTLVEEYK
+983 VHD
-994 PVEPY
+994 
-999 KTLPTPATENEMR
+999 
-1012 EALAASKVSKIYQY
+1012 
-1026 IPDGYK
+1026 
-1032 IKLRLDIPA
+1032 
-1041 YKNNGV
+1041 
-1047 WVVTAH
+1047 
-1053 EGNTQKNSMFD
+1053 
-1064 VKEDTPI
+1064 
-1071 GYFGHAVADNPKFSI
+1071 YFGHVKEGVGFRADGEENAWQAHMSMFS
-1086 EEAGALRIADKTRDK
+1086 
-1101 YPLAT
+1101 PLAGRALST
-1106 VDGEYVNMSAQEA
+1106 ETRGQNSWLNYGPHGDLN
-1119 KRLADEAMTNPDW
+1119 RLAKTEDTLFADQKVGLLPEW
-1132 VQVGMDPERHSYF
+1132 VSAEGREFS
-1145 YDRKTMQPIK
+1145 
-1155 SGSRVIQIGSIL
+1155 
-1167 MVKDPVYGK
+1167 K
-1176 KSEYVYS
+1176 KSNYMYS

-1201 HPKTAAK
+1201 HPKPAAN

-1215 NIQKAADK
+1215 NIQKTADK

-1277 EAALRGGMK
+1277 EAALRGGLK
-1286 KSSATRMWE
+1286 KSSATHMWE
-1295 GVDSADNMPRI
+1295 GVDNADNMPRI

-1445 PDEMYAQMAN
+1445 PDEMYAQMAT

-1466 GQTEHKIKGS
+1466 GQAEPGIKGS

-1524 DKNGPTAIVCYRNGV
+1524 DKNGPTAVVCYRNGV
-1539 KEYWE
+1539 KEYWKFE
-1544 FKDPLMRFA
+1544 DPIMRFA

-1659 AGKRSALGKIKDMA
+1659 AGKRSAFGKIKDMA

-1793 KNKDSREKDTHIF
+1793 RNKDSREKDTHIF

-2026 NKGTHTALNHIITK
+2026 NKGAHTALNHIITK

>member
-1 MPSYIVTAP
+1 MPIYEIEGQRFESAKELSVDDLEHLAIQAKTYPKQEDSSEFSKTATSTGAHMVNSYLGQPLEDIGSAIGSKKVAEFGKGIRERAEQIQKENPSSIGSVKDIGEHPVDALEAAAGNVLPQLPVSLASSWAGAEAGAAIGSVVPGAGTAIGAVIGGALGLFAPSYMQEYTEMRGKQREG
-10 DGKEYDVDA
+10 GKEDIPKALLTAMPAAAMDA
-19 PEGATEEQALDYFKS
+19 LTDKLLLGGSRLLPSSLRSAVNAEVRETGAALMEGA
-34 QWGNQQKEELPSR
+34 
-47 TAGDV
+47 
-52 AKDIATTAAKG
+52 
-63 VIGVDQAI
+63 
-71 VGIAD
+71 
-76 LLPGVNAGK
+76 
-85 FLEEHG
+85 
-91 VDFNKMQKQ
+91 
-100 LSDPEYGYFSP
+100 
-111 QQQEANKSWGEANT
+111 
-125 LGEHVTSLMEHPSGA
+125 
-140 LSAAGEAFP
+140 
-149 AMLAGGVG
+149 
-157 GKAVG
+157 
-162 KLAGIESALARGSI
+162 
-176 GEAGI
+176 
-181 TAGQG
+181 
-186 AEEIR
+186 
-191 SQSPDKE
+191 
-198 LDAKGKLS
+198 
-206 ALGQGAVTGALS
+206 
-218 RVGGSLTEKLGGFDP
+218 
-233 DTLLTGGLRRAVTN
+233 
-247 EIGEEAAKN
+247 
-256 PGMVQRT
+256 
-263 IASIVGEGLFEEAPQ
+263 AP
-278 SAQETMW
+278 
-285 TNYALD
+285 
-291 RPLLQGVDTAA
+291 
-302 IKGGIL
+302 IKGGALETALKVVKQGGIGAGAEAATEYAQTGL
-308 GSIVGGGAAVMGGKP
+308 EQVGGNQDVSTPEAAQEREVSAALGAIGGAGIKGISAAMPATKP
-323 EEAVKPE
+323 EEVPQPE
-330 DQPAQE
+330 GETTQE
-336 EVSGPLNVS
+336 EVAKGPLNVA
-345 RELKNVGISRNEHR
+345 RELKNVGIYKADHR
-359 KLFESL
+359 KLFDALSE
-365 TGIDYSTPEGIAEAE
+365 IDYSTPEGIAKAE
-380 GIISK
+380 DVISN
-385 RENIKGRHGL
+385 RENKKGRHGL
-395 PAEFNND
+395 PVDFNND
-402 AWNAFISNAKTQAGV
+402 AWNAFIANAKSQAGV
-417 EETTDETPPPPPPP
+417 TETTDETPPPPPPPPP
-431 ENEEEDEVPPS
+431 ENEEEDEVPPP
-442 PESKGTVKNKTIS
+442 PESKGTVKNKTTTAS
-455 ATYEQVGTHEDGTA
+455 YEQVGTHEDGTA

-485 ENVPLKEATTLKLP
+485 ENVPLKEATNLNLP
-499 PELLKPKKAE
+499 TELLKPKKAKT
-509 AAPIVETTPVVD
+509 APVVD
-521 EQEEEEEDITPPPP
+521 EQEEEDNT
-535 PPSPPVVDEQEEEE
+535 
-549 EDITPPPPPPPPPV
+549 PPPPPPPV

-570 EEDIT
+570 T
-575 PPPPPP
+575 PP
-581 PPPVVEEETPTP
+581 TPL
-593 PPVVEEEDNTPTPEV
+593 PVVEEEDSTPTPTPAPKV
-608 GRTVVANDFQEQQ
+608 SRSVVANDFQEQQ
-621 TEDEKEQALFDAF
+621 SEEEKEQALIDKI
-634 LNIRQKSSEKTPEQE
+634 LSVQQKATEKTPEQE

-661 EISALNFQKEE
+661 EIAGLQFQKEE
-672 SLDPDEQKEL
+672 SLDPDEVKDL
-682 SDKIRAL
+682 DTKIRAL
-689 RTEKKTLPRLSVAP
+689 RAEKKTLPRLSVAP
-703 EGVNTNH
+703 EGVNTEH
-710 TVESLQPHLT
+710 TKESLQPHLT

-725 LVESGKLTL
+725 LVASGKLTL
-734 HDSMDTLPGEGHPE
+734 HDTKDTLPGEGHPE

-754 TPQGEVHLVAS
+754 TPEGEVHLVAN

-806 GEVFDRARQAVPAN
+806 GEAFDRARQSVPAN

-845 RIISAVKNWVRTTF
+845 RAISAIKNWARTTF

-874 AKALHKES
+874 SKALRRES
-882 KTSVRSPREG
+882 QTSTRAPREG
-892 TAYARELGQLDLVD
+892 TA
-906 FIQEVANAPR
+906 F
-916 KNSRIGMAHEQV
+916 
-928 LERVPELTESATKMM
+928 
-943 DMLYDNGMLVRGT
+943 
-956 KGNLAKGVSSKDV
+956 
-969 ENFAKSNPE
+969 
-978 FRKLA
+978 
-983 EAHDTLVEEYK
+983 
-994 PVEPY
+994 
-999 KTLPTPATENEMR
+999 
-1012 EALAASKVSKIYQY
+1012 
-1026 IPDGYK
+1026 
-1032 IKLRLDIPA
+1032 
-1041 YKNNGV
+1041 
-1047 WVVTAH
+1047 
-1053 EGNTQKNSMFD
+1053 
-1064 VKEDTPI
+1064 
-1071 GYFGHAVADNPKFSI
+1071 
-1086 EEAGALRIADKTRDK
+1086 
-1101 YPLAT
+1101 
-1106 VDGEYVNMSAQEA
+1106 
-1119 KRLADEAMTNPDW
+1119 
-1132 VQVGMDPERHSYF
+1132 
-1145 YDRKTMQPIK
+1145 
-1155 SGSRVIQIGSIL
+1155 
-1167 MVKDPVYGK
+1167 
-1176 KSEYVYS
+1176 S
-1183 FTPQGQASQA
+1183 FTPEGQASQA
-1193 ATEARKQG
+1193 ATTARQQANP
-1201 HPKTAAK
+1201 PKAGAAK
-1208 APLTIGE
+1208 STMGE
-1215 NIQKAADK
+1215 GFTKIADE
-1223 IETSIS
+1223 IETKIS

-1270 HSTSTAG
+1270 HSTAVAG
-1277 EAALRGGMK
+1277 ESAIRGDMK
-1286 KSSATRMWE
+1286 KSSATHMWE
-1295 GVDSADNMPRI
+1295 GVDSVDNMPRI
-1306 RQLISDIAT
+1306 RQLIGDIAT
-1315 KYGETFEETSK
+1315 KYGETFEESSK

-1332 VAARIDEIYRAADN
+1332 VAARIDELYRAADR
-1346 IKATAQTISGPA
+1346 IKAHAQTLSTPA
-1358 RHAYLRKT
+1358 RHTYLKKT
-1366 RKILDLAKNLH
+1366 RPIIELANNLH
-1377 MSKAEVATHLA
+1377 MSRAEVATHLA

-1421 PEQASNYMDAV
+1421 QEQASNYMDAV
-1432 AYVPFNRIMDVQD
+1432 AYVPFNRIMDSQD

-1455 GNFRKSGSLMA
+1455 NSFRKSGNLMA
-1466 GQTEHKIKGS
+1466 GQAEHKMKGS
-1476 KTREVDDII
+1476 KTREVDDIV

-1524 DKNGPTAIVCYRNGV
+1524 DKNGPTAVVCYRNGV

-1544 FKDPLMRFA
+1544 FKDPFMRFA
-1553 FNGVSPVPRS
+1553 FNGVCPVPRT
-1563 ALSMGVKL
+1563 ALSMGAKM

-1603 KRPLMLPFEVLK
+1603 KRPLLLPFEVLK
-1615 EFVGT
+1615 EFAGT
-1620 AFSTTKAHER
+1620 VFSTTKAHER
-1630 LKRIGA
+1630 LKRVGA

-1659 AGKRSALGKIKDMA
+1659 AGKQSAFGKIKAMA
-1673 EHFAMAGDNAVR
+1673 EHFAMAGDNAIR
-1685 QAIYNRTMKEMKG
+1685 QAIYNRTMKEMEG

-1722 AGLDSIRQITPFLG
+1722 AGLDAIRQVTPFLG

-1757 ERKAALATM
+1757 ERKAAVATM
-1766 AGTTIQMMAMLWL
+1766 ASTTIQMMAMLWL

-1793 KNKDSREKDTHIF
+1793 KNKDTREKDTHIF

-1812 VKSNITLPIR
+1812 IKSDVTLPIR

-1863 MNAPVGPTIIKP
+1863 ANAPVGPTIIKP

-1884 FFTGRS
+1884 FFTGRN

-1906 SDTSEFSK
+1906 SDTSEFAK

-2026 NKGTHTALNHIITK
+2026 NKGAHTALNHIITK
-2040 VDALNRKKRIIM
+2040 VDELNRKKRVIM

-2065 AQLDS
+2065 TQLDS

>member
-34 QWGNQQKEELPSR
+34 QWGDQQKEELPSR

-140 LSAAGEAFP
+140 LSAAGEAIP

-176 GEAGI
+176 GEAAI
-181 TAGQG
+181 TTGQG

-365 TGIDYSTPEGIAEAE
+365 TKIDYSTPEGIAEAE

-385 RENIKGRHGL
+385 RENIQGRHGL

-402 AWNAFISNAKTQAGV
+402 AWNAFISNAKAQAGV
-417 EETTDETPPPPPPP
+417 EETTDETPPSPPPP

-499 PELLKPKKAE
+499 PELLKPKKAK

-521 EQEEEEEDITPPPP
+521 EQEEEEEDNT
-535 PPSPPVVDEQEEEE
+535 
-549 EDITPPPPPPPPPV
+549 
-563 VDEQEEE
+563 
-570 EEDIT
+570 
-575 PPPPPP
+575 PPPP
-581 PPPVVEEETPTP
+581 PPPVVEEEDNTPPPPPTPTP
-593 PPVVEEEDNTPTPEV
+593 EVEEETPTPTPEVEEETPTPEV

-621 TEDEKEQALFDAF
+621 SADEKEQALFDAF
-634 LNIRQKSSEKTPEQE
+634 LNVRQKTPEKTPEQE

-754 TPQGEVHLVAS
+754 TPQGEVHLVAN

-806 GEVFDRARQAVPAN
+806 GAAFDRARQSVPAN

-830 LAYLVENAPKLPIVR
+830 LAYLVENAPNLPIVKR
-845 RIISAVKNWVRTTF
+845 AISAVKNWVRTTF
-859 GAKLSIT
+859 GVKLSIT

-874 AKALHKES
+874 AKALRRES
-882 KTSVRSPREG
+882 QTATRAPREG
-892 TAYARELGQLDLVD
+892 TA
-906 FIQEVANAPR
+906 F
-916 KNSRIGMAHEQV
+916 
-928 LERVPELTESATKMM
+928 
-943 DMLYDNGMLVRGT
+943 
-956 KGNLAKGVSSKDV
+956 
-969 ENFAKSNPE
+969 
-978 FRKLA
+978 
-983 EAHDTLVEEYK
+983 
-994 PVEPY
+994 
-999 KTLPTPATENEMR
+999 
-1012 EALAASKVSKIYQY
+1012 
-1026 IPDGYK
+1026 
-1032 IKLRLDIPA
+1032 
-1041 YKNNGV
+1041 
-1047 WVVTAH
+1047 
-1053 EGNTQKNSMFD
+1053 
-1064 VKEDTPI
+1064 
-1071 GYFGHAVADNPKFSI
+1071 
-1086 EEAGALRIADKTRDK
+1086 
-1101 YPLAT
+1101 
-1106 VDGEYVNMSAQEA
+1106 
-1119 KRLADEAMTNPDW
+1119 
-1132 VQVGMDPERHSYF
+1132 
-1145 YDRKTMQPIK
+1145 
-1155 SGSRVIQIGSIL
+1155 
-1167 MVKDPVYGK
+1167 
-1176 KSEYVYS
+1176 S

-1201 HPKTAAK
+1201 HPKPAAN

-1215 NIQKAADK
+1215 NIQKGIDK

-1270 HSTSTAG
+1270 HSTSVAG

-1286 KSSATRMWE
+1286 KSSATHMWE

-1326 RFGEFM
+1326 HFGEFM

-1466 GQTEHKIKGS
+1466 GQAEPGIKGS
-1476 KTREVDDII
+1476 KTLEVDDII

-1544 FKDPLMRFA
+1544 FKDPIMRFA

-1659 AGKRSALGKIKDMA
+1659 AGKRSAFGKIKDMA

-2026 NKGTHTALNHIITK
+2026 NKGAHTALNHIITK

-2070 IEERILNLE
+2070 IEEHILNLE